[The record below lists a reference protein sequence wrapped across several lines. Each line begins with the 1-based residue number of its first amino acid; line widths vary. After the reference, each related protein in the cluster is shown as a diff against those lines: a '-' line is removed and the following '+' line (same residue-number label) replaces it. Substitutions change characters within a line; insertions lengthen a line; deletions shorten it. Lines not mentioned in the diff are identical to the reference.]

1 MDFVIKMPYNLFNE
15 QGRTVNTSIFGFTKT
30 PHRPDDAVM
39 FFNLEDDGF
48 VSVQHKGRLDIHN
61 QWNDIENTV
70 LDAINNHRE
79 IQGTST
85 LRKIY
90 KDGVLNCTGWME
102 PRDSEHE
109 LVRFDKLFSS
119 VKGTLASTKNDDE
132 GEYDFIT
139 ASSERKKHSDY
150 THDEEALVY
159 AIGAGG
165 SLGKSQYVNGKFVAS
180 NLCLVLTQNEEYKDE
195 YPVNLQFYNWFFEAI
210 RKQLVADLADGTSKL
225 TIRDDDLNAYYIEY
239 IPIEE
244 QDKFVKDYVEPLR
257 AIQKKLEAATS
268 SLTEKMTE
276 LL

>member
-1 MDFVIKMPYNLFNE
+1 M
-15 QGRTVNTSIFGFTKT
+15 
-30 PHRPDDAVM
+30 
-39 FFNLEDDGF
+39 
-48 VSVQHKGRLDIHN
+48 
-61 QWNDIENTV
+61 
-70 LDAINNHRE
+70 
-79 IQGTST
+79 
-85 LRKIY
+85 
-90 KDGVLNCTGWME
+90 
-102 PRDSEHE
+102 
-109 LVRFDKLFSS
+109 
-119 VKGTLASTKNDDE
+119 
-132 GEYDFIT
+132 
-139 ASSERKKHSDY
+139 
-150 THDEEALVY
+150 
-159 AIGAGG
+159 
-165 SLGKSQYVNGKFVAS
+165 AS